1 MKKYKTQCEALV
13 ESGAIIL
20 VCDGFGENGTP
31 IYVTRKVT
39 GCYGVKCGRDSM
51 WEVTAD
57 KAFSDGATGVSY
69 RMIKGANVNG
79 KISYEGLMND
89 MIRYDHITPE
99 RKVMII
105 SDARVRLGMAGEDNE
120 RYKGQTKLEEAL
132 VVKTKASVE
141 KLNLKTCIVR
151 ELVEML
157 RRAANSIH

>member
-51 WEVTAD
+51 WEVEVD

-69 RMIKGANVNG
+69 RMIKGVNVNE

-99 RKVMII
+99 RKLMII
-105 SDARVRLGMAGEDNE
+105 SDAKVRLRMAGEEIRLKMTDKPEPYNAKAKAIE
-120 RYKGQTKLEEAL
+120 RFP
-132 VVKTKASVE
+132 
-141 KLNLKTCIVR
+141 R
-151 ELVEML
+151 EIN
-157 RRAANSIH
+157 RQNCRIGW

>member
-51 WEVTAD
+51 WEVTVD
-57 KAFSDGATGVSY
+57 KAFSDGAIGVSY

-79 KISYEGLMND
+79 KISHDGLMND
-89 MIRYDHITPE
+89 MVRYDHIVPE
-99 RKVMII
+99 RKLMII
-105 SDARVRLGMAGEDNE
+105 SDAKARLRMAGEDNE
-120 RYKGQTKLEEAL
+120 RDNGRANPEEAL
-132 VVKTKASVE
+132 VVKTKASEE
-141 KLNLKTCIVR
+141 KLNLETCILR
-151 ELVEML
+151 ELAEML
-157 RRAANSIH
+157 RRAANSDQ